1 MTTVSHAQTR
11 EVQIAWLTWA
21 QVVTKYGKKEGLAR
35 LKRGSLKFR
44 KSPTDS
50 KFMEFCDLTE
60 TNKHA
65 FAKLRQTM
73 IESKGKKQ
81 GQGMLQNLD
90 ELSLD
95 NLQAED
101 FDVDGMDLDI
111 MDLDPAV
118 KTIIEEQGNKDD
130 GSNSDEDSLCNNIIR
145 TVIPA
150 LNLM

>member
-1 MTTVSHAQTR
+1 
-11 EVQIAWLTWA
+11 
-21 QVVTKYGKKEGLAR
+21 
-35 LKRGSLKFR
+35 
-44 KSPTDS
+44 
-50 KFMEFCDLTE
+50 
-60 TNKHA
+60 
-65 FAKLRQTM
+65 M

-90 ELSLD
+90 ELSLG
-95 NLQAED
+95 NLQVED

>member
-1 MTTVSHAQTR
+1 
-11 EVQIAWLTWA
+11 
-21 QVVTKYGKKEGLAR
+21 
-35 LKRGSLKFR
+35 
-44 KSPTDS
+44 
-50 KFMEFCDLTE
+50 
-60 TNKHA
+60 
-65 FAKLRQTM
+65 M

-95 NLQAED
+95 KLEAED
-101 FDVDGMDLDI
+101 FDVGGMDLDI